1 MSRHA
6 FAFAIIFSACSAAA
20 AGDGNRLTYLDEN
33 NPYYPNRS
41 FPKLTTPMWVGE
53 DGVEAVVII
62 AIDDM
67 RGHEKWETFL
77 RPILNRLKK
86 IDGRAPVSIMT
97 CQIDPKDPHLQTW
110 LKEGVSLECHT
121 IDHPCPLLKD
131 GDFAKAKS
139 TYDRCV
145 DMMNEIPGNK
155 PVAFRMPCCDSLNTN
170 SPRFYAEIF
179 NKTSPKGHFLQI
191 DSSVFNIITPNDL
204 ELPRE
209 LVLEPDGTERFRKY
223 IPPGKSFVN
232 TIEDYPYPYVINRLC
247 WEFPCMTPSDWQSF
261 NLQKA
266 GHPKLLQDWKAALD
280 AVVRKKGVF
289 TMVCHPYGWS
299 TPEQHV
305 ALIDYA
311 REKYGKKVK
320 FLTFKEALER
330 LEKNVLGGK
339 SLRNHA
345 HGEDNG
351 VRILDLNSD
360 GFLDVV
366 TAFARLPEKGRLKE
380 SVWGKLIK
388 TRVWAPT
395 QMKWLETDFPQ
406 PISLEHNDGKYLGVI
421 PFDFGWIG
429 SRDNAALMCWGAV
442 VHQFDAQK
450 WEEDT
455 IGKKGLPVPPGP
467 LEEARFRL
475 LDLDGDGISEMIWQD
490 PEGTSAIFRWSPKD
504 KSWSKLPFAL
514 PEGASLAHSDGKE
527 DGLRFI
533 DIDEDGHPDIV
544 FSNEKEY
551 GVYLFTDMEHGWS
564 RKVMAGKAGEPGALP
579 PIAINGKDNGFF
591 VHSRS
596 LWWQNEHTAMLKDLV
611 DRRSFNDLLMNVE
624 PQAKKP
630 EQSAK
635 CLQARPGFRVEL
647 MAAEP
652 LVQSPIAFAF
662 GPDGKLWVVEMHDY
676 PLNKGGSK
684 IKFLESTKGD
694 GKYDKATTFLD
705 GLTLPTGVLPW
716 RDGIIVTCAPEI
728 FFVENKDGK
737 PGKKTVL
744 YTGFREGNPQHRVNG
759 LVWGLDNWLYVA
771 NGDSGGLIKPLAALQ
786 ENTTTPKASVDISGR
801 DLRIR
806 PDTGEIETVTGGTQ
820 YGRSRDDWGNW
831 FGGNNSNP
839 VWHYV
844 LPDHYLKRNP
854 HYAAQKV
861 RADVPAVPGVA
872 PVYPR
877 SRTLPRFN
885 DPFAFNRFTSAN
897 SPIVYRDELYY
908 KSALAYASG
917 SASFTFVSEP
927 VHDLVH
933 REIMVPE
940 GATFK
945 SRRAA
950 DELTSEFL
958 ASSDNWFRPTMLQ
971 IGPDGCM
978 WVCDMYRAVIEHP
991 EWIPKDWQ
999 KRIDMRAGSDMGR
1012 IYRIVPVGVE
1022 PRPIPRLDKLDAAGL
1037 VAALDSP
1044 NGWQR
1049 DTAQM
1054 MLLWKNDTGVVTTLE
1069 KLAIMSERPLC
1080 RLHSLCT
1087 LDGMN
1092 ALKPK
1097 TVQEALKDEH
1107 PGIRRHAL
1115 RLSERFL
1122 KDNAELAKAVANFP
1136 IEPDG
1141 HVRLQ
1146 LAFTLGECPDP
1157 QAPQALAK
1165 LAVVAGDDP
1174 YIRSAIM
1181 SSINSKNL
1189 EPLLRAVLQESKSA
1203 PSKWLEPLLNMATA
1217 FGNKGAMNTMLSLLA
1232 DPSDS
1237 GWGAWK
1243 MAAVADWL
1251 DSLEQKNTAPDA
1263 ATRHRLGPIV
1273 NAARIRSASAKFS
1286 MEDRAVACRLIGRLP
1301 EQEKA
1306 DLDSLTELLSPQQPP
1321 EVQSAAITALGRMRS
1336 VDSINRLVRAWK
1348 TLGPARRSQAL
1359 EVLMRTE
1366 GGALRV
1372 LQALEKR
1379 EIDPSE
1385 VDAIAKQRL
1394 LTHKT
1399 MAVRQAAT
1407 RDFANTI
1414 APDRQKVIDA
1424 FRPAQSLKGD
1434 AKKGAEIFTK
1444 TCAACHKLGNV
1455 GNEVGPDLA
1464 ALGGRSPEYLA
1475 VAILDPNQSV
1485 EARYIQYLAET
1496 KGGLSFAGVLTNETA
1511 TSITIVTTDGK
1522 ANTILRSNLESL
1534 TSTGRSAMPE
1544 GLEKDW
1550 KHQDFADLLAYL
1562 RASQTMPKRKTFD
1575 GNNPFVI
1582 KPEPGG
1588 SLKLGATQ
1596 AEIYGPNLIFEKQYM
1611 NLGYWSHQDDFAAWT
1626 VDVAAAGKY
1635 SVTLDY
1641 ACENSNAGNTF
1652 ALESDMGQL
1661 LGKVAGTG
1669 TWDNYKTTNIGE
1681 ITLATGQQRLTF
1693 RPTAPVK
1700 GAMIDLRMIRLVKVE
1715 K

>member
-1 MSRHA
+1 MTRHILA
-6 FAFAIIFSACSAAA
+6 LAIFFFALSAAT
-20 AGDGNRLTYLDEN
+20 AGDGNLLTYLDEN
-33 NPYYPNRS
+33 NPYYPNRN

-97 CQIDPKDPHLQTW
+97 CQIDPKDPHLQGW

-179 NKTSPKGHFLQI
+179 NKKTAKDHFLQI
-191 DSSVFNIITPNDL
+191 DSSVFNIITANDP

-223 IPPGKSFVN
+223 IPTGKSFVN

-280 AVVRKKGVF
+280 AVVLKKGVF

-311 REKYGKKVK
+311 VQKYGKKVK

-330 LEKNVLGGK
+330 LEKNVLGGQ
-339 SLRNHA
+339 SLREAKTGN
-345 HGEDNG
+345 DNG
-351 VRILDLNSD
+351 V
-360 GFLDVV
+360 
-366 TAFARLPEKGRLKE
+366 
-380 SVWGKLIK
+380 
-388 TRVWAPT
+388 
-395 QMKWLETDFPQ
+395 
-406 PISLEHNDGKYLGVI
+406 
-421 PFDFGWIG
+421 
-429 SRDNAALMCWGAV
+429 
-442 VHQFDAQK
+442 
-450 WEEDT
+450 
-455 IGKKGLPVPPGP
+455 
-467 LEEARFRL
+467 RL
-475 LDLDGDGISEMIWQD
+475 LDLDEDGFMDVLIANEQVRGRRCWHPIKGTWEPGGYPPFPLNDIISM
-490 PEGTSAIFRWSPKD
+490 AHRRFRRLQLGSIEAVVAAND
-504 KSWSKLPFAL
+504 KEQVVLVPGRTF
-514 PEGASLAHSDGKE
+514 ASLEKAPFTLPAGAKLSDP
-527 DGLRFI
+527 DHDYGLRFI
-533 DIDEDGHPDIV
+533 DIDEDGNDDIV

-551 GVYLFTDMEHGWS
+551 GIYLFTDMEHGWS

-635 CLQARPGFRVEL
+635 CLQARPGFQVEL
-647 MAAEP
+647 LAAEP
-652 LVQSPIAFAF
+652 LVQSPISFAF

-676 PLNKGGSK
+676 PLSKGSSK

-694 GKYDKATTFLD
+694 GKYDKATVFLE
-705 GLTLPTGVLPW
+705 GLSYPTGVLPW

-737 PGKKTVL
+737 PGRKEVL
-744 YTGFREGNPQHRVNG
+744 YTGFKEGNPQHRVNG
-759 LVWGLDNWLYVA
+759 PVWGLDNWLYVA
-771 NGDSGGLIKPLAALQ
+771 NGDSGGIITSPQRKQ
-786 ENTTTPKASVDISGR
+786 GVDISGR

-844 LPDHYLKRNP
+844 LPDQYLKRNP
-854 HYAAQKV
+854 HYAAPRV
-861 RADVPAVPGVA
+861 RADVPAIPGVA

-897 SPIVYRDELYY
+897 SPIVYRDELFY
-908 KSALAYASG
+908 SVAYASG
-917 SASFTFVSEP
+917 SDDLAWTFVSEP

-933 REIMVPE
+933 REIMVPA

-950 DELTSEFL
+950 DEMQSEFL

-971 IGPDGCM
+971 TGPDGCV

-991 EWIPKDWQ
+991 EWIPKETQ
-999 KRIDMRAGSDMGR
+999 KKIDLRAGSDMGR
-1012 IYRIVPVGVE
+1012 IYRVVPVSVQ
-1022 PRPIPRLDKLDAAGL
+1022 PRPIPRLDKLDTAGL

-1049 DTAQM
+1049 DMAQM
-1054 MLLWKNDTGVVTTLE
+1054 MLIWKDDPAAVPLLE
-1069 KLAIMSERPLC
+1069 KLAFTSERPLA
-1080 RLHSLCT
+1080 RLHALCT

-1092 ALKPK
+1092 RFSPDVVQKALHD
-1097 TVQEALKDEH
+1097 VH

-1122 KDNAELAKAVANFP
+1122 ASNPELAKAVANYPVAAFP
-1136 IEPDG
+1136 FENDPQT
-1141 HVRLQ
+1141 RLQ

-1157 QAPQALAK
+1157 QAAITLGKLALAY
-1165 LAVVAGDDP
+1165 GDDLFM
-1174 YIRSAIM
+1174 RSAIM
-1181 SSINSKNL
+1181 SSINARNL
-1189 EPLLRAVLQESKSA
+1189 QPLLRVVLEESKGS
-1203 PSKWLEPLLNMATA
+1203 PVKWVDSLLNMAIA
-1217 FGNKGAMNTMLSLLA
+1217 FGNKDALKSMLSMLA
-1232 DPSDS
+1232 EPKD
-1237 GWGAWK
+1237 GRFTAWQ
-1243 MAAVADWL
+1243 MTALADWL
-1251 DSLEQKNTAPDA
+1251 DSLEQKNAKLAPEA
-1263 ATRHRLGPIV
+1263 ADKLQAII
-1273 NAARIRSASAKFS
+1273 AAASEKAGDSKADIS
-1286 MEDRAVACRLIGRLP
+1286 ERALACRLLGRMS
-1301 EQEKA
+1301 EQEKP
-1306 DLDSLTELLSPQQPP
+1306 DLDSLTALLSAQQSP
-1321 EVQSAAITALGRMRS
+1321 EVQTAAIAALGRMKTGEAGK
-1336 VDSINRLVRAWK
+1336 RLLAAWK

-1359 EVLMRTE
+1359 ELLQRREETLKSVLD
-1366 GGALRV
+1366 
-1372 LQALEKR
+1372 ALENKQI
-1379 EIDPSE
+1379 EPSE

-1394 LTHKT
+1394 LTHKSE
-1399 MAVRQAAT
+1399 AIRQRAAKL
-1407 RDFANTI
+1407 FANTV
-1414 APDRQKVIDA
+1414 APDRQKVIES
-1424 FRPAQSLKGD
+1424 FRPALSLKGD
-1434 AKKGAEIFTK
+1434 AKKGAGIFTK

-1464 ALGGRSPEYLA
+1464 ALGGRSPEYLM

-1550 KHQDFADLLAYL
+1550 KHQDLADLLAHL
-1562 RASQTMPKRKTFD
+1562 RTSQTMPKRKSFD

-1588 SLKLGATQ
+1588 SLKLAATQ
-1596 AEIYGPNLIFEKQYM
+1596 AEIYGPNLIFEKQYL

-1626 VDVAAAGKY
+1626 VDVPAAGKY

-1652 ALESDMGQL
+1652 VVETDGGQL

-1669 TWDNYKTTNIGE
+1669 TWDNYKSVNIGE
-1681 ITLATGQQRLTF
+1681 ITLAAGQQRLSF

-1700 GAMIDLRMIRLVKVE
+1700 GALIDLRMIRLVKVE

>member
-1 MSRHA
+1 MYRKLAALA
-6 FAFAIIFSACSAAA
+6 FLLSFLSVAR

-33 NPYYPNRS
+33 NPYYPNRN

-145 DMMNEIPGNK
+145 DIMNEIPGNK
-155 PVAFRMPCCDSLNTN
+155 PVAFRMPCCDSLNTV

-179 NKTSPKGHFLQI
+179 NKTTPKGNFLQI
-191 DSSVFNIITPNDL
+191 DSSVFNIITANDS

-247 WEFPCMTPSDWQSF
+247 WEFPCMTPSDWEGF
-261 NLQKA
+261 NLLKA

-280 AVVRKKGVF
+280 AVVLKKGVF

-305 ALIDYA
+305 ELIDYA
-311 REKYGKKVK
+311 QQKYGKKVK

-330 LEKNVLGGK
+330 LEKNVLGGIPTRD
-339 SLRNHA
+339 LTGA
-345 HGEDNG
+345 DNG
-351 VRILDLNSD
+351 VRRIEAREVGAATLRTFAVLEQKGDRNEILLRLWDEKNGKWRSITSTPPANRPYDAYPIVRWLRG
-360 GFLDVV
+360 GFGPYRRACL
-366 TAFARLPEKGRLKE
+366 ARNGDEQALFYFSGETLKTEKAK
-380 SVWGKLIK
+380 
-388 TRVWAPT
+388 
-395 QMKWLETDFPQ
+395 F
-406 PISLEHNDGKYLGVI
+406 
-421 PFDFGWIG
+421 
-429 SRDNAALMCWGAV
+429 
-442 VHQFDAQK
+442 
-450 WEEDT
+450 
-455 IGKKGLPVPPGP
+455 GLPPG
-467 LEEARFRL
+467 
-475 LDLDGDGISEMIWQD
+475 
-490 PEGTSAIFRWSPKD
+490 AIV
-504 KSWSKLPFAL
+504 
-514 PEGASLAHSDGKE
+514 SDVE
-527 DGLRFI
+527 SDHGLRLI
-533 DIDEDGHPDIV
+533 DIDEDGFPDIV

-551 GVYLFTDMEHGWS
+551 GIYLFTDMEHGWS
-564 RKVMAGKAGEPGALP
+564 RKVMAGKQGEPGALP

-652 LVQSPIAFAF
+652 LVQSPISFAF

-716 RDGIIVTCAPEI
+716 RDGIIVTCAPDI

-744 YTGFREGNPQHRVNG
+744 YTGFKEGNPQHRVNG

-771 NGDSGGLIKPLAALQ
+771 NGDSGGKIVSTQRKQVP
-786 ENTTTPKASVDISGR
+786 PVDFGGR

-854 HYAAQKV
+854 HYAAPKV

-908 KSALAYASG
+908 PSTQREQVPAW
-917 SASFTFVSEP
+917 TFVSEP

-933 REIMVPE
+933 REFMVPE

-950 DELTSEFL
+950 DEMQSEFL

-971 IGPDGCM
+971 TGPDGCV

-999 KRIDMRAGSDMGR
+999 KRLDLRAGSDMGR

-1022 PRPIPRLDKLDAAGL
+1022 PRPIPRLDKLDSAGL

-1054 MLLWKNDTGVVTTLE
+1054 MLLWKNDPAVVTTLE
-1069 KLAIMSERPLC
+1069 KLAIMTERPLC
-1080 RLHSLCT
+1080 RLHALCT

-1107 PGIRRHAL
+1107 PGVRRHAL

-1122 KDNAELAKAVANFP
+1122 KDNAELANAVANFP
-1136 IEPDG
+1136 IEADG
-1141 HVRLQ
+1141 QVRLQ

-1174 YIRSAIM
+1174 FIRSAIM

-1189 EPLLRAVLQESKSA
+1189 EPVFRA
-1203 PSKWLEPLLNMATA
+1203 
-1217 FGNKGAMNTMLSLLA
+1217 
-1232 DPSDS
+1232 
-1237 GWGAWK
+1237 
-1243 MAAVADWL
+1243 
-1251 DSLEQKNTAPDA
+1251 
-1263 ATRHRLGPIV
+1263 IV
-1273 NAARIRSASAKFS
+1273 
-1286 MEDRAVACRLIGRLP
+1286 ED
-1301 EQEKA
+1301 
-1306 DLDSLTELLSPQQPP
+1306 
-1321 EVQSAAITALGRMRS
+1321 
-1336 VDSINRLVRAWK
+1336 
-1348 TLGPARRSQAL
+1348 
-1359 EVLMRTE
+1359 
-1366 GGALRV
+1366 
-1372 LQALEKR
+1372 
-1379 EIDPSE
+1379 
-1385 VDAIAKQRL
+1385 
-1394 LTHKT
+1394 
-1399 MAVRQAAT
+1399 
-1407 RDFANTI
+1407 
-1414 APDRQKVIDA
+1414 
-1424 FRPAQSLKGD
+1424 
-1434 AKKGAEIFTK
+1434 KKGAATK
-1444 TCAACHKLGNV
+1444 
-1455 GNEVGPDLA
+1455 
-1464 ALGGRSPEYLA
+1464 
-1475 VAILDPNQSV
+1475 
-1485 EARYIQYLAET
+1485 
-1496 KGGLSFAGVLTNETA
+1496 
-1511 TSITIVTTDGK
+1511 
-1522 ANTILRSNLESL
+1522 
-1534 TSTGRSAMPE
+1534 
-1544 GLEKDW
+1544 W
-1550 KHQDFADLLAYL
+1550 
-1562 RASQTMPKRKTFD
+1562 FD
-1575 GNNPFVI
+1575 
-1582 KPEPGG
+1582 
-1588 SLKLGATQ
+1588 S
-1596 AEIYGPNLIFEKQYM
+1596 
-1611 NLGYWSHQDDFAAWT
+1611 
-1626 VDVAAAGKY
+1626 
-1635 SVTLDY
+1635 
-1641 ACENSNAGNTF
+1641 
-1652 ALESDMGQL
+1652 
-1661 LGKVAGTG
+1661 
-1669 TWDNYKTTNIGE
+1669 
-1681 ITLATGQQRLTF
+1681 
-1693 RPTAPVK
+1693 
-1700 GAMIDLRMIRLVKVE
+1700 
-1715 K
+1715 

>member
-1 MSRHA
+1 
-6 FAFAIIFSACSAAA
+6 
-20 AGDGNRLTYLDEN
+20 
-33 NPYYPNRS
+33 
-41 FPKLTTPMWVGE
+41 
-53 DGVEAVVII
+53 
-62 AIDDM
+62 
-67 RGHEKWETFL
+67 
-77 RPILNRLKK
+77 
-86 IDGRAPVSIMT
+86 
-97 CQIDPKDPHLQTW
+97 
-110 LKEGVSLECHT
+110 
-121 IDHPCPLLKD
+121 
-131 GDFAKAKS
+131 
-139 TYDRCV
+139 
-145 DMMNEIPGNK
+145 
-155 PVAFRMPCCDSLNTN
+155 
-170 SPRFYAEIF
+170 
-179 NKTSPKGHFLQI
+179 
-191 DSSVFNIITPNDL
+191 
-204 ELPRE
+204 
-209 LVLEPDGTERFRKY
+209 
-223 IPPGKSFVN
+223 
-232 TIEDYPYPYVINRLC
+232 
-247 WEFPCMTPSDWQSF
+247 
-261 NLQKA
+261 
-266 GHPKLLQDWKAALD
+266 
-280 AVVRKKGVF
+280 
-289 TMVCHPYGWS
+289 
-299 TPEQHV
+299 
-305 ALIDYA
+305 
-311 REKYGKKVK
+311 
-320 FLTFKEALER
+320 
-330 LEKNVLGGK
+330 
-339 SLRNHA
+339 
-345 HGEDNG
+345 
-351 VRILDLNSD
+351 
-360 GFLDVV
+360 
-366 TAFARLPEKGRLKE
+366 
-380 SVWGKLIK
+380 
-388 TRVWAPT
+388 
-395 QMKWLETDFPQ
+395 
-406 PISLEHNDGKYLGVI
+406 
-421 PFDFGWIG
+421 
-429 SRDNAALMCWGAV
+429 
-442 VHQFDAQK
+442 
-450 WEEDT
+450 
-455 IGKKGLPVPPGP
+455 
-467 LEEARFRL
+467 
-475 LDLDGDGISEMIWQD
+475 
-490 PEGTSAIFRWSPKD
+490 
-504 KSWSKLPFAL
+504 
-514 PEGASLAHSDGKE
+514 
-527 DGLRFI
+527 
-533 DIDEDGHPDIV
+533 
-544 FSNEKEY
+544 
-551 GVYLFTDMEHGWS
+551 
-564 RKVMAGKAGEPGALP
+564 
-579 PIAINGKDNGFF
+579 
-591 VHSRS
+591 
-596 LWWQNEHTAMLKDLV
+596 MLKDLV

-635 CLQARPGFRVEL
+635 GLQARPGFRVEL

-662 GPDGKLWVVEMHDY
+662 GADGKLWVVEMHDY
-676 PLNKGGSK
+676 PLGVDGKGKGGSK

-694 GKYDKATTFLD
+694 GKYDKATTFLE
-705 GLTLPTGVLPW
+705 GLSFPTGVLPW
-716 RDGIIVTCAPEI
+716 RDGIIVTCAPDI

-744 YTGFREGNPQHRVNG
+744 YTGFKEGNPQHRVNG

-771 NGDSGGLIKPLAALQ
+771 NGDSGGKIVSTQRKQVP
-786 ENTTTPKASVDISGR
+786 PVDFGGR

-854 HYAAQKV
+854 HYAAPKV

-877 SRTLPRFN
+877 SRTMPRFN

-908 KSALAYASG
+908 AASNHPGPNGPG
-917 SASFTFVSEP
+917 SPSFTFVSEP

-933 REIMVPE
+933 REIMLPD
-940 GATFK
+940 GATFR

-950 DELTSEFL
+950 DEIQSEFL

-971 IGPDGCM
+971 TGPDGCV

-1022 PRPIPRLDKLDAAGL
+1022 PRPIPRLDKLDSAGL
-1037 VAALDSP
+1037 VAALVSP

-1054 MLLWKNDTGVVTTLE
+1054 MLLWKNDPGIVTTLE

-1097 TVQEALKDEH
+1097 TVQEALRDEH
-1107 PGIRRHAL
+1107 PGVRRHAL

-1141 HVRLQ
+1141 QVRLQ
-1146 LAFTLGECPDP
+1146 LAFTLGECPG
-1157 QAPQALAK
+1157 AKAGEALGRLALA
-1165 LAVVAGDDP
+1165 AGDDLF
-1174 YIRSAIM
+1174 IRSAIM
-1181 SSINSKNL
+1181 SSINAKNL
-1189 EPLLRAVLQESKSA
+1189 EPFSVAIFFKDPTGTETKWFES
-1203 PSKWLEPLLNMATA
+1203 LLNMATA
-1217 FGNKGAMNTMLSLLA
+1217 FGRNDARNTLLKLVVEPK
-1232 DPSDS
+1232 D
-1237 GWGAWK
+1237 GHFLAWQ
-1243 MAAVADWL
+1243 MTTLANWL
-1251 DSLEQKNTAPDA
+1251 DGFEQKDSVPDA
-1263 ATRHRLGPIV
+1263 EIKGSLPPILA
-1273 NAARIRSASAKFS
+1273 AARERALNAKA
-1286 MEDRAVACRLIGRLP
+1286 EAVERAVACRLLGRLA
-1301 EQEKA
+1301 EMEKA

-1321 EVQSAAITALGRMRS
+1321 EVQTAAIVALGRMKTGEAGK
-1336 VDSINRLVRAWK
+1336 RLLAAWK

-1359 EVLMRTE
+1359 ELLQRREETLKPVLD
-1366 GGALRV
+1366 
-1372 LQALEKR
+1372 ALEKKQI
-1379 EIDPSE
+1379 EPSE

-1394 LTHKT
+1394 LTHKSE
-1399 MAVRQAAT
+1399 AIRQRAAKL
-1407 RDFANTI
+1407 FVNSV

-1424 FRPAQSLKGD
+1424 FRPALSLKGD
-1434 AKKGAEIFTK
+1434 AKKGLEVFTK
-1444 TCAACHKLGNV
+1444 SCAACHKLGNV

-1464 ALGGRSPEYLA
+1464 ALGGRSPEYLM

-1496 KGGLSFAGVLTNETA
+1496 KAGLSFAGVLTNETA

-1550 KHQDFADLLAYL
+1550 SHQDFANLLAHL

-1626 VDVAAAGKY
+1626 VDVPAAGKY
-1635 SVTLDY
+1635 SATLDY

-1652 ALESDMGQL
+1652 ALEADSGQL

-1669 TWDNYKTTNIGE
+1669 TWDNYKTVNIGE
-1681 ITLATGQQRLTF
+1681 ITLTTGQQRLTF

-1700 GAMIDLRMIRLVKVE
+1700 GALIDLRMIRLVKAD